1 MKSNQNLKKVAEIFR
16 LRLKEYKAKARLN
29 QEGLAQAFNMNR
41 STMSRYEN
49 GRVPNLDMIVRL
61 AELWDMSV
69 SDLLKV
75 DETESPE
82 ERRKRIFL
90 QEIWEVCMKYFD
102 GDTDRPEEGIRT
114 STKK

>member
-1 MKSNQNLKKVAEIFR
+1 MKSNQNLKKVVEIVR

-29 QEGLAQAFNMNR
+29 QEGLAQAFNMTR

-49 GRVPNLDMIVRL
+49 GRIPSLDMIVRL

-69 SDLLKV
+69 SDLLRV

-82 ERRKRIFL
+82 EKRKRIFL

-102 GDTDRPEEGIRT
+102 GDTDLPKEGSRT
-114 STKK
+114 NTK

>member
-102 GDTDRPEEGIRT
+102 ADTDLPEDDDRINM
-114 STKK
+114 SK